1 MFILRRLGVAIPT
14 LLALIVISF
23 VLMHVA
29 PGNPFVGEKNLSK
42 EVMANINARYGLDQ
56 PYWQQL
62 LGYIWNIVAHFDF
75 GPSFKFRD
83 RSVNDI
89 IAHGFPVLACRFLSI
104 SVTLSRITRYPSRDG
119 TLGRSQ
125 TLVSTRSGPF
135 VRAEWRHRPGRLS
148 WPNGPVGRGIRP
160 GGVGQFGPAPDH
172 LNHEEW

>member
-1 MFILRRLGVAIPT
+1 MFILRRLGFAIPT

-29 PGNPFVGEKNLSK
+29 PGNPFAGEKNLSK

-89 IAHGFPVLACRFLSI
+89 IAHGFPVTLTYGFWAFLVA
-104 SVTLSRITRYPSRDG
+104 SVL
-119 TLGRSQ
+119 
-125 TLVSTRSGPF
+125 
-135 VRAEWRHRPGRLS
+135 
-148 WPNGPVGRGIRP
+148 
-160 GGVGQFGPAPDH
+160 GVGLGVLAA
-172 LNHEEW
+172 